1 MRDLPRVVR
10 RVEPACGKVALEEGG
25 HWAPVHGRA
34 STRELRR
41 MIAKTIVAGLVATTL
56 SAVHA
61 FAVVS
66 VTNRDDKDHKLTIVE
81 GETRTDHVLKPTQV
95 LEGICDKGCVIRLND
110 SENDEYEL
118 EGTEVVS
125 IEEGYLYYDGPE
137 ENGNPGAGDAG
148 KAGKQ

>member
-1 MRDLPRVVR
+1 
-10 RVEPACGKVALEEGG
+10 
-25 HWAPVHGRA
+25 
-34 STRELRR
+34 
-41 MIAKTIVAGLVATTL
+41 MIAKTLVAGLVATAL

-66 VTNRDDKDHKLTIVE
+66 ITNRDDKDHKLTIVE
-81 GETRTDHVLKPTQV
+81 GETRTEHVLKPTQV
-95 LEGICDKGCVIRLND
+95 LEGICAKGCVIRLND

-137 ENGNPGAGDAG
+137 ENGTPGTGDAT
-148 KAGKQ
+148 KSGKQ

>member
-1 MRDLPRVVR
+1 
-10 RVEPACGKVALEEGG
+10 
-25 HWAPVHGRA
+25 
-34 STRELRR
+34 
-41 MIAKTIVAGLVATTL
+41 MIVKTIVAGLVVTAL
-56 SAVHA
+56 STAHA

-66 VTNRDDKDHKLTIVE
+66 ITNRDDKDHKLTIVE
-81 GETRTDHVLKPTQV
+81 GEARTDHVLKPTQV

-137 ENGNPGAGDAG
+137 ENQGAGDAG